1 MKSDV
6 LNRSGISQ
14 TSDARCRLC
23 EGQTAPV
30 FQKLLL
36 GKFTVSFLRCAQCGS
51 LQSEEPYWLA
61 EAYSPSVDAIDTGAA
76 QRVLY
81 SVALTHCVMRLL
93 GYRTALDFGGGS
105 GLLCRLLRDAG
116 HDAYWY
122 DQYSASGY
130 ATGFA
135 GAPGDTY
142 DLVTSFEVIEHFP
155 NPRDDLAL
163 LFSGKPKALLLM
175 TELYTGQNEDW
186 SYLAPEEGQ
195 HIFFYSPE
203 ALHRVGARFGYHL
216 LICRGFV
223 LFLSGKPTR
232 FQRWFLQK
240 FVRHR
245 VVGWIK
251 LLLLAG
257 PGLGAQKDYEI
268 LSARVSGT
276 IPQK

>member
-6 LNRSGISQ
+6 LNRTEISQ
-14 TSDARCRLC
+14 AGDARCRLC
-23 EGQTAPV
+23 EGQTALV
-30 FQKLLL
+30 FRKLLL
-36 GKFTVSFLRCAQCGS
+36 GKYTVSFFQCAQCGS

-76 QRVLY
+76 QRVLHC
-81 SVALTHCVMRLL
+81 VALTHCVMRLL
-93 GYRTALDFGGGS
+93 GYRTTLDFGGGS
-105 GLLCRLLRDAG
+105 GLLCRLLRDTG

-122 DQYSASGY
+122 DQYSAPGY

-135 GAPGDTY
+135 GAPGETY
-142 DLVTSFEVIEHFP
+142 DLITSFEVVEHFP
-155 NPRDDLAL
+155 DPRNDVGL

-203 ALHRVGARFGYHL
+203 ALRRIGAQFGYHL

-223 LFLSGKPTR
+223 LFLREEPTR

-240 FVRHR
+240 FIRHR

-251 LLLLAG
+251 LFLLAG

-268 LSARVSGT
+268 LSARISGT
-276 IPQK
+276 TPQK